1 VKTRVVKTVSSRR
14 RPRSL
19 PSRVKAPFP
28 RSAVMIELEQFAAA
42 LARAAPLPAEIEPF
56 AHFRQVLLGA
66 AGVRRK
72 RA

>member
-1 VKTRVVKTVSSRR
+1 
-14 RPRSL
+14 
-19 PSRVKAPFP
+19 
-28 RSAVMIELEQFAAA
+28 MIELGQFAAS

-56 AHFRQVLLGA
+56 AHFRPVLLGA